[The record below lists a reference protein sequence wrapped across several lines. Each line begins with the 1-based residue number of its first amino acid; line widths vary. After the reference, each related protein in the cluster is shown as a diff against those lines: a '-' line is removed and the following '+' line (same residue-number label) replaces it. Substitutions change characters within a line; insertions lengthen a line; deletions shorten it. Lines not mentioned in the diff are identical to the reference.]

1 MTYRDGISWLAKEPS
16 LAGKDVSVLWL
27 GSSFANESRDDF
39 GQLLRGISSARAA
52 QNSSPA
58 SRIAKLQLLV
68 SADGTKDPVTV
79 SHAYDSRDG
88 LSRAFVLNVL
98 HNANRSLG
106 RRVFDTD
113 KWCFD
118 GVWDAEEGQFQTCI
132 RALEGQAVK
141 VAGEEVVIRKGE
153 KIKVITSRKLG
164 PDDIETWL
172 AGTGFTVNSSWKHP
186 RFDYGELSLLTC
198 PRPADRITFA
208 YLAEM
213 ANFYKLFINSVCS
226 KEKLTSSNLVGNGLP
241 AGKRARASCSIVLS
255 ASARSPIGPARA
267 TWIIMVWHVPDRE

>member
-1 MTYRDGISWLAKEPS
+1 MARQRKH
-16 LAGKDVSVLWL
+16 VSVLWL
-27 GSSFANESRDDF
+27 GSSFANESQDDF

-58 SRIAKLQLLV
+58 SALAGLQLLV

-118 GVWDAEEGQFQTCI
+118 GVWDAGEGQFQTCI

-141 VAGEEVVIRKGE
+141 VAGEEVLIRKGE

-164 PDDIETWL
+164 PDDVEAWL

-186 RFDYGELSLLTC
+186 RFDYGEVFLSH
-198 PRPADRITFA
+198 
-208 YLAEM
+208 
-213 ANFYKLFINSVCS
+213 
-226 KEKLTSSNLVGNGLP
+226 
-241 AGKRARASCSIVLS
+241 
-255 ASARSPIGPARA
+255 
-267 TWIIMVWHVPDRE
+267 TWQPSDG